1 MKGAVEVDAGFLM
14 DGDPVDASLGEGG
27 DEFVGPF
34 NHEMA
39 IEGHLGNL
47 AKRRDYRRADR
58 KIGDE
63 VPVHDVDVEN
73 GRATLDGGLGLFA

>member
-1 MKGAVEVDAGFLM
+1 MEGAVEVDAGFLM
-14 DGDPVDASLGEGG
+14 HGDPVGASLGEGG

-39 IEGHLGNL
+39 IEGDLGNL
-47 AKRRDYRRADR
+47 AKGGDYRRADR

-63 VPVHDVDVEN
+63 VAIHDVDVE
-73 GRATLDGGLGLFA
+73 DGGSAVDRRLRFFA